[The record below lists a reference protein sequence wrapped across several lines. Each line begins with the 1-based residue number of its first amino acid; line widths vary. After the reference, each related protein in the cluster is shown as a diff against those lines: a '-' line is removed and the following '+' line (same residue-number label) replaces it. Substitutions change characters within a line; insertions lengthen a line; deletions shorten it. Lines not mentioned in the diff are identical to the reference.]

1 MLRIIF
7 KFQSRIRIILFILT
21 ATCICNCEI
30 TFAAKRPNVL
40 FLLSDDQRPDTIAA
54 LGNPVI
60 KTPNLDALAKR
71 GVSFTRA
78 VCANPICT
86 PSRAEIMTG
95 CSGFRNDVLDFGKPI
110 NTGLTTWATAMKQA
124 GYHTWYVGKW
134 HNNGRPTDHGYE
146 ETLGLYSGGGG
157 RWAKPT
163 QDWKGQQITGYRGW
177 VFQDDQKKM
186 YPEKGVG
193 LTADISS
200 KFADAAIEFIQ
211 RKPKRP
217 FFLHVNFT
225 APHDPLLRPFDE
237 QHQYTVD
244 QIPLPLNYLPQHP
257 FDHGN
262 FDGRDERLLP
272 FPRTKKIVRQT
283 LAVYYAVISD
293 MDAQVG
299 RIIESLKATGQLENT
314 LVIYSSD
321 HGLGVGSHGIRG
333 KQNMYEHTINV
344 PLIFAGPGVSQNQT
358 TTAQVYLRE
367 LYPTVCDLTGI
378 MIPETVEGKSFVGVL
393 TDTSKQHHTQIYG
406 YFRNKQR
413 MIRTDQWKLV
423 WYPEIDRTQL
433 FDMITDRFETKDL
446 AGEDSMADI
455 VMKLRERLKAWQ
467 NSVEDEVE

>member
-1 MLRIIF
+1 MTF
-7 KFQSRIRIILFILT
+7 SRIVLLIITSVCFF
-21 ATCICNCEI
+21 CICE
-30 TFAAKRPNVL
+30 TVTAAKRPNIL

-95 CSGFRNDVLDFGKPI
+95 CSGFKNDVLDFGKPI
-110 NTGLTTWATAMKQA
+110 NPDLTTWATAMKQA

-134 HNNGRPTDHGYE
+134 HNNGRPSDHGYE
-146 ETLGLYSGGGG
+146 ETLGLYSGGG
-157 RWAKPT
+157 RSWSKPT
-163 QDWKGQQITGYRGW
+163 QDWKGQEITGYRGW
-177 VFQDDQKKM
+177 VFQDDQKNLF
-186 YPEKGVG
+186 PEKGVG
-193 LTADISS
+193 LTPDISS
-200 KFADAAIEFIQ
+200 KFADAAIQFIQ
-211 RKPKRP
+211 RKPNRP

-225 APHDPLLRPFDE
+225 APHDPLLGPYDK

-244 QIPLPLNYLPQHP
+244 QIPLPPNYLPQHP

-272 FPRTKKIVRQT
+272 FPRTKQIVRET

-293 MDAQVG
+293 MDTQVG
-299 RIIESLKATGQLENT
+299 RIIESLKATGQFDNT
-314 LVIYSSD
+314 IVIYSSD

-344 PLIFAGPGVSQNQT
+344 PLIFAGPGVSQNKT
-358 TTAQVYLRE
+358 STAQVYLRE

-378 MIPETVEGKSFVGVL
+378 TIPESVEGESFASIL
-393 TDTSKQHHTQIYG
+393 TDTNQQHHTQIFG

-413 MIRTDQWKLV
+413 MIRTDQWKLI

-433 FDMITDRFETKDL
+433 FDMVNDPSEVKDL
-446 AGEDSMADI
+446 SGKESKAGI
-455 VMKLRERLKAWQ
+455 VKELREQLRDWQ
-467 NSVEDEVE
+467 AEVGDAVK